1 MELSTLKRC
10 YGRRERPLLPCY
22 KKMYAILCGAAS
34 EAIDI
39 LQETQDPEGAAALL
53 KKALWDAEE
62 LYISGEE
69 SSTEDPA
76 I

>member
-1 MELSTLKRC
+1 MVPC
-10 YGRRERPLLPCY
+10 YG
-22 KKMYAILCGAAS
+22 KMYAVLCGAAS

-39 LQETQDPEGAAALL
+39 LQEAQDPERAVSVLQ
-53 KKALWDAEE
+53 KALWDAEE

-69 SSTEDPA
+69 SPSEDPA